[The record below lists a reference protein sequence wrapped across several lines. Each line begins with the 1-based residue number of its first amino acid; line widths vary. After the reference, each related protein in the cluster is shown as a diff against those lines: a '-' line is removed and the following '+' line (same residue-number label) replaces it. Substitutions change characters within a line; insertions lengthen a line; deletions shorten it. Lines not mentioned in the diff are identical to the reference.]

1 MSDIV
6 ADIKARLNIEDVVA
20 QYVQLKPSG
29 RNLKG
34 LCPFHQEKTPS
45 FMVSPE
51 KQIAYCFGCHKGGD
65 IINFIQEVEGV
76 EFKDAIKILADK
88 AGIDISEHQFT
99 GEASHSKSEKS
110 EIYDMHGKALAFYED
125 QLWNTEKGAKVL
137 EYLRG
142 RRLKDETIRNFH
154 FGLAPDS
161 FDKTHL
167 HLVKA
172 GYSRKMVALAGLAIA
187 KNTQS
192 DNIYDR
198 FRARLIIPIY
208 DSLGRI
214 VGFGGRALKKDDQPK
229 YLNSPDSPIY
239 SKSEVLYGYNF
250 AKDSIKKEEKVILV
264 EGYFDVIMSHQAGI
278 SNVVATSGT
287 ALTSQQVKLIK
298 RFTKN
303 MIFSFDTD
311 KAGREAAKRGFELA
325 QKEAMNVQ
333 VITGLAAKDP
343 ADFIK
348 EKPEEWSSLVDK
360 AVPFMQFCIDDVVEE
375 NDSKSLQGKKQI
387 LSTMM
392 PFFRILTSSFEKD
405 YFVRELAQK
414 LDIKEVVIY
423 DELKNRKSHEFTPRT
438 KTEESQV
445 QGKVQE
451 SQKIHSLDLLLGLI
465 FEYPTLLEEQLNLI
479 PEKMLEEHEKSIYK
493 GIKDN
498 YNSLRTE
505 GKRKEFLACL
515 DQDIQQRLEMISL
528 FVDELYGS
536 YSEEMIQS
544 EAKKMLDKVVK
555 RLLNLQKRNISV
567 QIRIAEKEGDSKTA
581 KELLVQLQKLVS
593 S

>member
-20 QYVQLKPSG
+20 QYVQLKQSG

-65 IINFIQEVEGV
+65 VLNFIQEVEGV
-76 EFKDAIKILADK
+76 EFKDAVQILADK
-88 AGIDISEHQFT
+88 AGIDVSEYKFT
-99 GEASHSKSEKS
+99 GDQTHSKSEKN
-110 EIYDMHGKALAFYED
+110 ELYEMHTKTSVFYENH
-125 QLWNTEKGAKVL
+125 LWNTEKGAKVL
-137 EYLRG
+137 AYLRG
-142 RRLKDETIRNFH
+142 RGLKDETIRNFH

-161 FDKTHL
+161 FDQTHL

-172 GYSRKMVALAGLAIA
+172 GYSRKMIALSGLGIS
-187 KNTQS
+187 KDTQA
-192 DNIYDR
+192 DAIYDR
-198 FRARLIIPIY
+198 FRMRLMIPIY

-239 SKSEVLYGYNF
+239 SKSEILYGYNF
-250 AKDSIKKEEKVILV
+250 AKDEIKAKDTVLLV
-264 EGYFDVIMSHQAGI
+264 EGYFDVIMSHQVGVK
-278 SNVVATSGT
+278 NVVATSGT

-311 KAGREAAKRGFELA
+311 KAGIGAAKRGFELA
-325 QKEAMNVQ
+325 QNEEMNVQ

-348 EKPEEWSSLVDK
+348 ENPEKWSELIEKS
-360 AVPFMQFCIDDVVEE
+360 VPFMEFCI
-375 NDSKSLQGKKQI
+375 NDTVSSNDIKTVQGKKKI
-387 LSTMM
+387 LSLMIPYFHM
-392 PFFRILTSSFEKD
+392 LTSSFEKD
-405 YFVRELAQK
+405 HFVRELAQE

-423 DELKNRKSHEFTPRT
+423 DELKH
-438 KTEESQV
+438 Q
-445 QGKVQE
+445 KVHHTLGNTQ
-451 SQKIHSLDLLLGLI
+451 SNSSTATGNKKIGSVELLLGLI
-465 FEYPTLLEEQLNLI
+465 IEHPELLEEEMNAI
-479 PEKMLEEHEKSIYK
+479 PKNMLQENEKSIYK
-493 GIKDN
+493 HIKDN
-498 YNSLRTE
+498 YNLLRAD
-505 GKRKEFLACL
+505 GKRKEFLSYL
-515 DQDIQQRLEMISL
+515 SEDIQQRLEMISL

-536 YSEEMIQS
+536 YSDEMLTS
-544 EAKKMLDKVVK
+544 ETKKLLDKIVK
-555 RLLNLQKRNISV
+555 KLFNQQKRDIFAQLRV
-567 QIRIAEKEGDSKTA
+567 AEKAGDTKAS
-581 KELLVQLQKLVS
+581 KELLMQLQKIVS